1 MGTNKPSRPSSD
13 RVLAALLKQ
22 CRKDGGPGYVGK
34 IIRKVGQEER
44 ITAVV
49 LADQEWAYAVLVM
62 RRSEIIHYLRVDNVQ
77 IQAAIQDSLLAT
89 AISLGGFVTLRR

>member
-1 MGTNKPSRPSSD
+1 MVRKSPSPPPD
-13 RVLAALLKQ
+13 PVIAALLKQ

-44 ITAVV
+44 VTAIL
-49 LADQEWAYAVLVM
+49 LADQEWAYSALVA

-77 IQAAIQDSLLAT
+77 IQGAIQDPLLAT
-89 AISLGGFVTLRR
+89 AIALGGFVVARR

>member
-1 MGTNKPSRPSSD
+1 MAGKSPSPPPD
-13 RVLAALLKQ
+13 PAIATLLKQ
-22 CRKDGGPGYVGK
+22 CRQDGRNGHVGT

-44 ITAVV
+44 VTAVI
-49 LADQEWAYAVLVM
+49 LADQERAYAALIA

-77 IQAAIQDSLLAT
+77 IQAAIQDPLLAT